1 MQILRIYE
9 SPEFL
14 TVHAHQIFFG
24 LIFVEYTKFNFWI
37 NINYLVLTAYN
48 CADVLSP
55 CL

>member
-24 LIFVEYTKFNFWI
+24 LIFVFFTRIHKVQFLDKYQ
-37 NINYLVLTAYN
+37 LS
-48 CADVLSP
+48 CADSLQL
-55 CL
+55 C